1 MTLSLLLMVKN
12 VNDRINDRINDSIND
27 RINDIKKRGEQFL
40 CLQKMKKLN

>member
-1 MTLSLLLMVKN
+1 MVKN
-12 VNDRINDRINDSIND
+12 VNDRINDRINDSINDSIND

>member
-1 MTLSLLLMVKN
+1 MTLSLLLLVKN